1 VFKYFSKNF
10 GYTDVFTTGFT
21 FPKRVCVLAPGP
33 NGIPYYEKIPEDLY
47 VIAVSKAIT
56 IKQVEINCW
65 MMQGNNHSHYLQ
77 SEQRFEGVRMFRKD
91 FIDSRQALSSSDSFE
106 RYSFQVKRPSP
117 SQVIDFSSLAISQ
130 NKLIGGSTISGN
142 AVQLAHL
149 CGARE
154 ILLCGVDMSGDHY
167 FDGSHN
173 VCLTHGETWTF
184 TPTFNRLIHWLHQNT
199 DTTVSSLSPTKLT
212 VPRFAH

>member
-1 VFKYFSKNF
+1 
-10 GYTDVFTTGFT
+10 
-21 FPKRVCVLAPGP
+21 
-33 NGIPYYEKIPEDLY
+33 
-47 VIAVSKAIT
+47 
-56 IKQVEINCW
+56 

-212 VPRFAH
+212 VPRFAHQQQSVPEQQSFCITGIPHLSLAKQSVFVGVRQNAPSLNSTPHVPIVSAWYST